1 MKKYNYGASIA
12 FLLLA
17 GYVFWATKDFKPVVS
32 GAPGPGVWPRIV
44 AATMA
49 FLAIILAAQTLV
61 AQMREKKMQRES
73 DNVEEPVI
81 DWKSPGVRT
90 VLIMIAIFA
99 GFLGVLAIFG
109 LLIALFLLCV
119 AIMLLLGERRII
131 WLALYPAAIV
141 AFIYVFFGIFLRL
154 NLPTPIF
161 M

>member
-44 AATMA
+44 ATVMA

-61 AQMREKKMQRES
+61 TQIREKKQTNS
-73 DNVEEPVI
+73 DSVEEPVI

-90 VLIMIAIFA
+90 VLIMIVIFA
-99 GFLGVLAIFG
+99 VFLGVLAIFG

-119 AIMLLLGERRII
+119 AIMLLLGERRLI